1 MKRLENKT
9 CLITAAANGI
19 GLATA
24 IAFAENG
31 AKVIATDI
39 DQDGLAAIDHP
50 SIEAR
55 ALDVRSNE
63 AIAALAGDVGPLD
76 VLFNCAGVVHGGN
89 ILQCSESDWDLA
101 FDLNVKSMYRM
112 IGSFLPPMIENGGG
126 SIINMSS
133 VASSIKGVP
142 NRFVYTTTKAAVVG
156 LTKSIA
162 ADFITNNI
170 RCNAVCPATVDT
182 PSLHERLKATGDY
195 EKALSDFIARQ
206 PIGRIGRA
214 DEVAALCVYLASD
227 ESGYTTG
234 TTHLIDGGWT
244 V

>member
-9 CLITAAANGI
+9 CLVTAAGNGI
-19 GLATA
+19 GKATA

-39 DQDGLAAIDHP
+39 DADALATIDHP
-50 SIEAR
+50 SIETR
-55 ALDVRSNE
+55 ILDVMSDE
-63 AIAALAGDVGPLD
+63 AIKAAASEIGTLD
-76 VLFNCAGVVHGGN
+76 VLFNCAGFVHNGT
-89 ILQCSESDWDLA
+89 ILECSEKDWD
-101 FDLNVKSMYRM
+101 FSFNLNVKSMYLM
-112 IGSFLPPMIENGGG
+112 ISAFLPGMIENGGG

-156 LTKSIA
+156 LTKALA
-162 ADFITNNI
+162 ADFIGKGI
-170 RCNAVCPATVDT
+170 RCNAICPATIET

-195 EKALSDFIARQ
+195 EKALADFVSRQ
-206 PIGRIGRA
+206 PIGRIGKA

-234 TTHLIDGGWT
+234 TTQLIDGGWAI
-244 V
+244 